1 MSWLNGPRRRGAVIV
16 PAYNEAAVIASTLAP
31 LSQAAT
37 EGYIELI
44 VVCNGCVDDT
54 ADQARSVP
62 GATVVE
68 LATASKPLALN
79 TGDQIATLWPRI
91 YLDGD
96 IAISAETVVATL
108 DRLGRGDILAARPSF
123 EYGLEGSRPIVRR
136 YYRARMRMSAY
147 DDALWWAG
155 VYGVSEAG
163 HARFGEFPGVMGDDK
178 FIDSIFES
186 HEKAVVPTEP
196 AVWHT
201 PTTAK
206 GLLTVLTRHHRG
218 NAELAALEPT
228 RIRPTGMATARG
240 ILKTIRS
247 PGSCVDA
254 SVYLTF
260 ALAARWRTR
269 RADTAWARDDT
280 SRIARQAR

>member
-1 MSWLNGPRRRGAVIV
+1 MIV
-16 PAYNEAAVIASTLAP
+16 PAYNESAVIASTLAP

-62 GATVVE
+62 GVTVVE

-108 DRLGRGDILAARPSF
+108 DRLGVGDILAARPSF
-123 EYGLEGSRPIVRR
+123 EYGLEGADPLVRR
-136 YYRARMRMSAY
+136 YYRARMRISAY
-147 DDALWWAG
+147 GDELWWAG
-155 VYGVSEAG
+155 VYGLSEAG
-163 HARFGEFPGVMGDDK
+163 HARFGEFPVVTGDDK
-178 FIDSIFES
+178 FIDSTFES
-186 HEKAVVPTEP
+186 HEKAVVRTEP
-196 AVWHT
+196 AIWHA
-201 PTTAK
+201 PTTAR

-228 RIRPTGMATARG
+228 RIQLTGMATARG
-240 ILKTIRS
+240 VLKSIRG

-254 SVYLTF
+254 SVYLAF
-260 ALAARWRTR
+260 ALAARWRSR
-269 RADTAWARDDT
+269 GADTAWERDDT
-280 SRIARQAR
+280 SRTDRRAR